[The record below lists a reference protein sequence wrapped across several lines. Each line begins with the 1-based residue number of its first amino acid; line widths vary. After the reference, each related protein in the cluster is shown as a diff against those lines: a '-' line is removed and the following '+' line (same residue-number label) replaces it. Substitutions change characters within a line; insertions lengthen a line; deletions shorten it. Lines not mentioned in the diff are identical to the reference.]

1 MIGTLLLLTGV
12 IAGAGIIAA
21 FWKEIV
27 NWLKRIL
34 DKVKTMVQGAVEGF
48 KIFFARMQGVGKEVS
63 KNYAKIGTKWQETIV
78 EKTVELSEIPKE
90 YLDRMTVSQRE
101 YDFTEELELQL
112 TQ

>member
-12 IAGAGIIAA
+12 IAGAGIIAT

-27 NWLKRIL
+27 NWMKRIL
-34 DKVKTMVQGAVEGF
+34 DKIKTMVQGTVEGF
-48 KIFFARMQGVGKEVS
+48 KVFFTRMQGAGKEIS
-63 KNYAKIGTKWQETIV
+63 KNYVKVGTKWQETIV

-90 YLDRMTVSQRE
+90 YLDKMTISERE
-101 YDFTEELELQL
+101 YDFTEELEQQL

>member
-12 IAGAGIIAA
+12 IAGAGIIAT

-34 DKVKTMVQGAVEGF
+34 DKIKTMVQGTVAGF
-48 KIFFARMQGVGKEVS
+48 KVFFTRMQGMGKEIS
-63 KNYAKIGTKWQETIV
+63 KNYVKVGTKWQETIV

-90 YLDRMTVSQRE
+90 YLDKMTISERE
-101 YDFTEELELQL
+101 YDFTEELEQQL

>member
-12 IAGAGIIAA
+12 IAGAGIIAT

-34 DKVKTMVQGAVEGF
+34 DKIKTMVQGTVEGF
-48 KIFFARMQGVGKEVS
+48 KVFFTRMQGMGKEIS
-63 KNYAKIGTKWQETIV
+63 KNYVKVGTKWQETIV

-90 YLDRMTVSQRE
+90 YLDKMTISERE
-101 YDFTEELELQL
+101 YDFTEELEQQL

>member
-12 IAGAGIIAA
+12 IAGAGIIAT

-34 DKVKTMVQGAVEGF
+34 DKIKTMVQGTVEGF
-48 KIFFARMQGVGKEVS
+48 KVFFTRMQGMGKEIS
-63 KNYAKIGTKWQETIV
+63 KNYVKVGTKWQETIV

-90 YLDRMTVSQRE
+90 YLDKMTISERE
-101 YDFTEELELQL
+101 YYFTEELEQQL